1 MQPTIERLTDL
12 FSLVGKTALITGSNR
27 GIGRGIADALAE
39 FGAEVIIHCSRD
51 VSRAQAAAGEIAA
64 TYGTPAHGIAVDLAE
79 ANAGEQLHTAALAV
93 VDHMDILVLNASV
106 QVRKNWQAI
115 TDDEYNLQM
124 DVNLRSTIQ
133 SIQKFLPDMIER
145 RWGRV
150 LTIGSVQQ
158 IRPHPEMLVYA
169 ASKDAQMSVVRNL
182 AKQVGGYGITVNN
195 LAPGVILTDRNTD
208 ALADEAYRQYVI
220 EHIPVGFLGTVHDC
234 NGAALLLCSE
244 AGRYING
251 VNLVVDGGMHL

>member
-12 FSLVGKTALITGSNR
+12 FSLAGKTALITGSNR

-39 FGAEVIIHCSRD
+39 FGAGVIIHCSWD
-51 VSRAQAAAGEIAA
+51 VSRAQAVADEIAA
-64 TYGTPAHGIAVDLAE
+64 TYGTPAHAIAVDLAGV
-79 ANAGEQLHTAALAV
+79 NAGEQLHTAARAV
-93 VDHMDILVLNASV
+93 VDHVDILILNASV
-106 QVRKNWQAI
+106 QVRNNWQAI

-124 DVNLRSTIQ
+124 DVNLRSAIQ
-133 SIQKFLPDMIER
+133 SIQRFLPDMIER
-145 RWGRV
+145 CWGRV

-158 IRPHPEMLVYA
+158 IKPHPEMLVYA

-182 AKQVGGYGITVNN
+182 AQQVGGYGITVNN

-208 ALADEAYRQYVI
+208 ALADEIYRQQVI
-220 EHIPVGFLGTVHDC
+220 EHIPVGFLGMAHDC
-234 NGAALLLCSE
+234 NGAALLLCSD